1 MKESFKKKIK
11 ELPKGDVHSHL
22 HLGGSISTFQK
33 KYSNYNI
40 NFPKNYNG
48 LGGMIDFIY
57 NDLNRAMLTGDDVIF
72 FMENAIESSIDDNI
86 VYLEASVDMNL
97 IRFFDQSLD
106 RLLEV
111 VNDLKHKYHSKID
124 FCPDLGINKD
134 LDINQVYRDGSKCIQ
149 SGIFY
154 GIDLYGQELG
164 KNLDDFVELYQ
175 EAKLNNLTTKV
186 HIGEFS
192 NHDSIDYAI
201 NILKPDELQHGIKA
215 ANSLDTMNLILENNI
230 QLNICPQSNISL
242 GTVKNISE
250 HPIRKLYDHGIKITV
265 NTDDLILFDATVSD
279 QLIDLYEN
287 DIFSFEEIVVLS
299 KNSFKK

>member
-1 MKESFKKKIK
+1 MQMKSIKDKIAK
-11 ELPKGDVHSHL
+11 LPKGDVHNHL
-22 HLGGSISTFQK
+22 HLGGSIINFQK

-40 NFPKNYNG
+40 EFPKTYNG

-57 NDLNRAMLTGDDVIF
+57 NDLNKAMLTGDDVIF

-111 VNDLKHKYHSKID
+111 IKDLKYKYHSKIE
-124 FCPDLGINKD
+124 FCPDLGVNKD
-134 LDINQVYRDGSKCIQ
+134 LDIDQVYRDGSKCIQ
-149 SGIFY
+149 SGIFN
-154 GIDLYGQELG
+154 GIDLYGQEVG
-164 KNLDDFVELYQ
+164 KDLDVFVELYQ

-192 NHDSIDYAI
+192 NHDSIEYAI
-201 NILKPDELQHGIKA
+201 NILKPDELQHGINA
-215 ANSLDTMNLILENNI
+215 IDSINTMNLILENNI
-230 QLNICPQSNISL
+230 QLNVCPQSNISL
-242 GTVKNISE
+242 GTVKNIAE
-250 HPIRKLYDHGIKITV
+250 HPIRKLFDHGIKVTV

-287 DIFSFEEIVVLS
+287 DIFSFEEIEKLCRNAI
-299 KNSFKK
+299 K